1 DEFEAVQSMLKVRNP
16 KVTPPRVV
24 TGPILLTGLATCATC
39 QGGMTLRT
47 GTSKNGTVH
56 RYYTC
61 SNAARAG
68 KSVCKGR
75 SIRMDTL
82 DE

>member
-1 DEFEAVQSMLKVRNP
+1 M
-16 KVTPPRVV
+16 
-24 TGPILLTGLATCATC
+24 
-39 QGGMTLRT
+39 

-61 SNAARAG
+61 SNAARTG
-68 KSVCKGR
+68 KSVCAGR

-82 DE
+82 DELVIEHMSDRLLTSDTPHRNTRRNLRRPRR